1 MPRSYLIIRK
11 GDFSVFQ
18 NPDLLKADA
27 VIMDIYDAA
36 AFFSENPESEMVFRD
51 WKSRGIRI
59 YLKLDMK
66 NKKACYQ
73 ALDHVRGIYTDGWV
87 IAHASRKAINSLVM
101 KAREYEM
108 KQKMVFGTLHFLA
121 VIDTPEGILNYRNIA
136 SYERIKAMIIDEK
149 SYDDYLGLEYQTK
162 NTFLRSQI
170 ALYAAL
176 SRKPWIDSPAASSDL
191 MEDLETGRR
200 LGANAKITD
209 DISQTEAINQYYT
222 PTENEIENAKVIFDA
237 YENSSKKERKNLIV
251 GSREI
256 SPYQIIRSQEI
267 LLRSQT
273 LQLDLGKT
281 AIQLGV
287 KDEKIFDIA
296 SRIRPKK
303 FYTIGEEIGNAI
315 THGIGIAFS
324 IVYLVF
330 LILKGAA
337 SGSSQTMLAY
347 IIYPLSSFVLYL
359 ASTLYH
365 GLPLSSR
372 AKRLFQKFDHMTI
385 YLLIAGTYT
394 PFTLLAIGGTLGTVL
409 CAVLWVSAIIGLILN
424 LFWFGRFRIFHMILY
439 VALGWI
445 AVFYLGTIIRS
456 IGTVGTILLLAG
468 GISYTLGILFYG
480 LKLFKFTHMVWHI
493 FVLAGTLL
501 HFLAVFFY
509 V

>member
-1 MPRSYLIIRK
+1 MPRSYLLIK
-11 GDFSVFQ
+11 KDVFRT
-18 NPDLLKADA
+18 PDMLQADA
-27 VIMDIYDAA
+27 VIIDVYDAA
-36 AFFSENPESEMVFRD
+36 AFFSENPQADVVFRD
-51 WKSRGIRI
+51 WKNRGIRI

-66 NKKACYQ
+66 NKRACYR
-73 ALDHVRGIYTDGWV
+73 ALDHVPGIDTDGWV
-87 IAHASRKAINSLVM
+87 IPHSSRKIMNSLVM
-101 KAREYEM
+101 KARDYEM

-121 VIDTPEGILNYRNIA
+121 VIDTPEGILNYRKIA
-136 SYERIKAMIIDEK
+136 SYERVKAMIIDEK
-149 SYDDYLGLEYQTK
+149 SYDDYLCLEYHPA

-176 SRKPWIDSPAASSDL
+176 SRKPWIDSPVDSSSL
-191 MEDLETGRR
+191 LEDLETGRR
-200 LGANAKITD
+200 LGAFAKITE
-209 DISQTEAINQYYT
+209 DIEQIAAINRFYT
-222 PTENEIENAKVIFDA
+222 PKESEIEEARAIFSA
-237 YENSSKKERKNLIV
+237 YRNSPKNERKNLLV
-251 GSREI
+251 DSREI
-256 SPYQIIRSQEI
+256 SPFQILRSQEI
-267 LLRSQT
+267 LLRSQA
-273 LQLDLGKT
+273 LERNPEKT
-281 AIQLGV
+281 ALQLGV
-287 KDEKIFDIA
+287 KGKKIFDVS

-330 LILKGAA
+330 LILKGA
-337 SGSSQTMLAY
+337 SDPQTILAY
-347 IIYPLSSFVLYL
+347 IIYPISSLILYL

-394 PFTLLAIGGTLGTVL
+394 PFTLLAIGGTLGSVL
-409 CAVLWVSAIIGLILN
+409 CAVLWISAFIGLLLN
-424 LFWFGRFRIFHMILY
+424 VFWFGKFRIFHMILY

-445 AVFYLGTIIRS
+445 AVFYLGPIISS

-468 GISYTLGILFYG
+468 GISYTLGIIFYG

-493 FVLAGTLL
+493 FVLLGTLL